1 MTRKP
6 ETDEEMAAIRV
17 SGTVT
22 PLNAQ
27 IYLAPYDPAWPA
39 QYEAEAAKI
48 SAALGEAALALEHVG
63 STSIPGLPAKPI
75 IDIILCV
82 ADSADEDSYVPAL
95 SAQGYRLHLREPEWE
110 QHRVMKGEWPMVNLH
125 IFTIGSRELV
135 RMVAFRDRCRTHPEE
150 LALYRE
156 AKEALAGQVWR
167 HVQHY
172 ANAKGEVVEAIIG
185 RALAEP
191 VARPWPAPAPAA
203 R

>member
-1 MTRKP
+1 MTKKP

-39 QYEAEAAKI
+39 QYAAEAAKI
-48 SAALGEAALALEHVG
+48 RAALADAAIALEHVG
-63 STSIPGLPAKPI
+63 STSIPGLAAKPI

-82 ADSADEDSYVPAL
+82 ANSADEDAYVPAL
-95 SAQGYRLHLREPEWE
+95 TARGYRLHLREPDWE
-110 QHRVMKGEWPMVNLH
+110 QHRVMKGDDPLVNLH
-125 IFTIGSRELV
+125 VFTVGSRELE
-135 RMVAFRDRCRTHPEE
+135 RMVAFRDRCRSHPDE
-150 LALYRE
+150 LQLYLDTKR
-156 AKEALAGQVWR
+156 ALAGQVWR

-185 RALAEP
+185 RALAE
-191 VARPWPAPAPAA
+191 RSN
-203 R
+203 

>member
-27 IYLAPYDPAWPA
+27 IYLAPYDPTWPA
-39 QYEAEAAKI
+39 QYQVEAAKI
-48 SAALGEAALALEHVG
+48 CAALGARAVALEHVG
-63 STSIPGLPAKPI
+63 STSIPGLSAKPI

-82 ADSADEDSYVPAL
+82 ADSSDEDAYVPAL
-95 SAQGYRLHLREPEWE
+95 TAQGYRLHLREPEWE
-110 QHRVMKGEWPMVNLH
+110 QHRVMKGDNPMVNLH
-125 IFTIGSRELV
+125 VFTVGSPELT
-135 RMVAFRDRCRTHPEE
+135 RMVGFRDRCRRHPEE
-150 LALYRE
+150 LKLYQD
-156 AKEALAGQVWR
+156 AKQALAGQVWR

-172 ANAKGEVVEAIIG
+172 ANAKAEVVEAIIA

-191 VARPWPAPAPAA
+191 A
-203 R
+203 